1 MTDDEVDLWES
12 LYTKKDGYYERNK
25 ASEKELDEA
34 DDTLT
39 VALLMN
45 YQMGAMEEDTFKQL
59 MAQQTGQDA
68 SVFENMTI
76 EQIGEMMHVEL
87 KSFQQEKE
95 DDDGNKVKVTCVDV
109 RPIFAAMLESG
120 QMDKDTVLSM
130 RDSMEKTLD
139 TMGSSLVKSMGIAYA
154 VSADKAAGLHETLA
168 TAAKAKRNTQSVF
181 LFVSDEILF
190 LLAACLAEHFLP
202 EAVFLFRLL

>member
-1 MTDDEVDLWES
+1 
-12 LYTKKDGYYERNK
+12 
-25 ASEKELDEA
+25 
-34 DDTLT
+34 
-39 VALLMN
+39 MN

-95 DDDGNKVKVTCVDV
+95 DDEWKQSRSHLCGCPSNL
-109 RPIFAAMLESG
+109 AAMLESG

-130 RDSMEKTLD
+130 ARQHGKN
-139 TMGSSLVKSMGIAYA
+139 A
-154 VSADKAAGLHETLA
+154 
-168 TAAKAKRNTQSVF
+168 
-181 LFVSDEILF
+181 
-190 LLAACLAEHFLP
+190 
-202 EAVFLFRLL
+202 